1 MAEEKNNI
9 PEAKVPFDSEET
21 FESEIYTLT
30 DEDGNDAEF
39 ELLAELEDNGI
50 TYLAM
55 APLDE
60 TAEEGEYVILKVEV
74 DENNEETVVS
84 IEDDDEFERIADM
97 FDDLFANMD

>member
-1 MAEEKNNI
+1 MADEKNI
-9 PEAKVPFDSEET
+9 PEELD
-21 FESEIYTLT
+21 SEIYTLT

-55 APLDE
+55 APLDA
-60 TAEEGEYVILKVEV
+60 TAEEDEYVVLKVEV
-74 DENNEETVVS
+74 DENGEETVVS
-84 IEDDDEFERIADM
+84 VDDDDEFERIADM

>member
-9 PEAKVPFDSEET
+9 PESDEA

-30 DEDGNDAEF
+30 DEDGTDAEF

>member
-1 MAEEKNNI
+1 MADEKNI
-9 PEAKVPFDSEET
+9 PEEEFD
-21 FESEIYTLT
+21 SEIYTLT

-39 ELLAELEDNGI
+39 ELLAQLEDNGI

-60 TAEEGEYVILKVEV
+60 TADEDEYVVLKVEV
-74 DENNEETVVS
+74 DENGEESVVS
-84 IEDDDEFERIADM
+84 VDDDDEFERIADM

>member
-1 MAEEKNNI
+1 MADEKNL
-9 PEAKVPFDSEET
+9 PEEE

-30 DEDGNDAEF
+30 DENGNDEEF

-55 APLDE
+55 APLDGGE
-60 TAEEGEYVILKVEV
+60 DGEYVVLKVEV
-74 DENNEETVVS
+74 DENGDETVASVD
-84 IEDDDEFERIADM
+84 DDDEFERIADM

>member
-1 MAEEKNNI
+1 MADEKNL
-9 PEAKVPFDSEET
+9 PEEE
-21 FESEIYTLT
+21 FETEIFTLT

-55 APLDE
+55 APLDGTDE
-60 TAEEGEYVILKVEV
+60 DEYVVLKVEV
-74 DENNEETVVS
+74 DENGEETVVS
-84 IEDDDEFERIADM
+84 VDDDDEFERIADM

>member
-1 MAEEKNNI
+1 MADEKKLPEE
-9 PEAKVPFDSEET
+9 E
-21 FESEIYTLT
+21 FESEIFTLT

-39 ELLAELEDNGI
+39 ELLAELEDNGV

-60 TAEEGEYVILKVEV
+60 TADEDEYVVLKVEV
-74 DENNEETVVS
+74 DENGEETVVS
-84 IEDDDEFERIADM
+84 VDDDDEFERIADM

>member
-1 MAEEKNNI
+1 MADEKNI
-9 PEAKVPFDSEET
+9 PEELD
-21 FESEIYTLT
+21 SEIYTLT

-39 ELLAELEDNGI
+39 ELLAQLEDNGI

-60 TAEEGEYVILKVEV
+60 TADEDEYVVLKVEV
-74 DENNEETVVS
+74 DENGEESVVS
-84 IEDDDEFERIADM
+84 VDDDDEFERIADM

>member
-9 PEAKVPFDSEET
+9 PESDEA

>member
-1 MAEEKNNI
+1 MADEKNL
-9 PEAKVPFDSEET
+9 PEEEFD
-21 FESEIYTLT
+21 SEIYTLT

-39 ELLAELEDNGI
+39 ELLAQLEDNGI

-60 TAEEGEYVILKVEV
+60 TADEDEYVVLKVEV
-74 DENNEETVVS
+74 DENGEETVVS
-84 IEDDDEFERIADM
+84 VDDDDEFERIADM

>member
-1 MAEEKNNI
+1 MADEMNNI
-9 PEAKVPFDSEET
+9 PEESFD
-21 FESEIYTLT
+21 SEIYTLT

-39 ELLAELEDNGI
+39 ELLAQLEDNGI

-60 TAEEGEYVILKVEV
+60 TAEEDEYVVLKVEV
-74 DENNEETVVS
+74 DENGDETVVS
-84 IEDDDEFERIADM
+84 VDDDDEFERIADM

>member
-1 MAEEKNNI
+1 MADEKNIPAEE
-9 PEAKVPFDSEET
+9 
-21 FESEIYTLT
+21 FEDAEIYTLT

-55 APLDE
+55 TPIDE
-60 TAEEGEYVILKVEV
+60 VPGDDEEEYVILKVEV
-74 DENNEETVVS
+74 AENGEETVVT
-84 IEDDDEFERIADM
+84 IDDDDEFERIADM

>member
-1 MAEEKNNI
+1 MADEKNI
-9 PEAKVPFDSEET
+9 PEELD
-21 FESEIYTLT
+21 SEIYTLT

-55 APLDE
+55 APLDA
-60 TAEEGEYVILKVEV
+60 TADEDEYVVLKVEI
-74 DENNEETVVS
+74 DENGEETVVS
-84 IEDDDEFERIADM
+84 VDDDDEFERVADM

>member
-1 MAEEKNNI
+1 MADEKNNI
-9 PEAKVPFDSEET
+9 PEEFD
-21 FESEIYTLT
+21 SEIYTLT

-39 ELLAELEDNGI
+39 ELLAQLEDNGI

-60 TAEEGEYVILKVEV
+60 TADEDEYVVLKVEL
-74 DENNEETVVS
+74 DENGDETVVS
-84 IEDDDEFERIADM
+84 VDDDDEFERIADM

>member
-1 MAEEKNNI
+1 MADEKNL
-9 PEAKVPFDSEET
+9 PEET
-21 FESEIYTLT
+21 LESEIYTLT

-60 TAEEGEYVILKVEV
+60 TAEEDEYVVLKVEV
-74 DENNEETVVS
+74 DENGEETVVS
-84 IEDDDEFERIADM
+84 VDDDDEFERIADM

>member
-1 MAEEKNNI
+1 MADEKNL
-9 PEAKVPFDSEET
+9 PEET
-21 FESEIYTLT
+21 LDSEIYTLT

-60 TAEEGEYVILKVEV
+60 TAEEDEYVVLKVEV
-74 DENNEETVVS
+74 DENGDETVVS
-84 IEDDDEFERIADM
+84 VDDDDEFERIADM

>member
-1 MAEEKNNI
+1 MADEKNI
-9 PEAKVPFDSEET
+9 PEEEFD
-21 FESEIYTLT
+21 SEIYTLT

-39 ELLAELEDNGI
+39 ELLAQIEDNGI

-60 TAEEGEYVILKVEV
+60 TADEDEYVVLKVEV
-74 DENNEETVVS
+74 DENGEESVVS
-84 IEDDDEFERIADM
+84 VDDDDEFERIADM